1 MGEEQL
7 TMPRHIAVIMD
18 GNGRWAVERGL
29 DREEGHRAGRHAA
42 RRFMRAAQAR
52 DIEAVSRYAF
62 STENWMRPGPEVD
75 ALMELFETALRGELE
90 ELCRHG
96 VKLRV
101 SGRRWALPKP
111 LQRALLNAEA
121 ATAENTSMIL
131 NLCVNYGGQVEIVDA
146 AKSIVRDIQAG
157 KVSCD
162 EIDEEL
168 FARYLYVPD
177 IPPVD
182 LLIRPGGALRVS
194 SFMLWQI
201 AYAEFYS
208 MTKYWPDFQAEDL
221 DEAIAEYSRRQRR
234 FGGLVL
240 DD

>member
-1 MGEEQL
+1 MGEEQQAV
-7 TMPRHIAVIMD
+7 PRHVAVIMD

-29 DREEGHRAGRHAA
+29 EREEGHRAGRHAA

-52 DIEAVSRYAF
+52 DIEAVSLYAF

-75 ALMELFETALRGELE
+75 ALMELIETALLVELE

-121 ATAENTSMIL
+121 ATTGNTSMIL
-131 NLCVNYGGQVEIVDA
+131 NLCVNYGGQVEIIDA
-146 AKSIVRDIQAG
+146 AKAIAREIQAG
-157 KVSCD
+157 KLGID
-162 EIDEEL
+162 DIDEEV
-168 FARYLYVPD
+168 FGQHLYVPD

-182 LLIRPGGALRVS
+182 LLIRPGGDLRVS
-194 SFMLWQI
+194 NFMLWQI

-208 MTKYWPDFQAEDL
+208 MPKYWPDFQAEDL
-221 DEAIAEYSRRQRR
+221 DEAIEEYSRRQRR

>member
-1 MGEEQL
+1 MSEEQL
-7 TMPRHIAVIMD
+7 TIPRHIAVIMD
-18 GNGRWAVERGL
+18 GNGRWAMERGL
-29 DREEGHRAGRHAA
+29 DREEGHGAGRHAA

-52 DIEAVSRYAF
+52 DVEVVSLYAF
-62 STENWMRPGPEVD
+62 STENWMRPTPEVD
-75 ALMELFETALRGELE
+75 ALMELIETALLVELE

-111 LQRALLNAEA
+111 LQRALKNAEA
-121 ATAENTSMIL
+121 ATVENTSMVL
-131 NLCVNYGGQVEIVDA
+131 NLCVNYGGQVEIIDA
-146 AKSIVRDIQAG
+146 AKGIARDVKAG
-157 KVSCD
+157 KLEID

-168 FARYLYVPD
+168 FDDYLYVPD
-177 IPPVD
+177 IPQVD
-182 LLIRPGGALRVS
+182 LLIRPGGDLRVS
-194 SFMLWQI
+194 NFLLWQI

-208 MTKYWPDFQAEDL
+208 LDKYWPDFQPEDL
-221 DEAIAEYSRRQRR
+221 DEAIEEYSRRQRR